1 MLSLIVG
8 VCKDEVAFGDVC
20 LAAVDATNLETDDAA
35 DGSRLLGTEL
45 CS

>member
-1 MLSLIVG
+1 MLSLLVG

-20 LAAVDATNLETDDAA
+20 LAAVDAPNPVTDDAA
-35 DGSRLLGTEL
+35 DGSRLLGTVL